1 METKVYIIES
11 ISDYEKFQDVLESK
25 DMERVFLDCE
35 GNQLSKNGKLCILQM
50 GIIYKSEIYIFIFD
64 IIKGKEELIQKIK
77 PILES
82 EKILKIIH
90 DVRRD
95 SEALFYQFSIK
106 LNQVFDTILAHREI
120 FYKENQKYSNW
131 ISFVDLLKEYCSID
145 YSEKKL
151 VPHVEFQD
159 GSAWEIRPLD
169 ELLLESCSNDIKH
182 LIPLFDCIL
191 KKSKDENFF
200 QKIIELSTIWSR
212 SFLQQHID
220 FNPKKVE
227 FIDEKYSE
235 NSTLL
240 LRCFHSPSL
249 EIIKVL
255 VGKKAKN
262 VNEYQEMFK
271 SCFYSVGNKE
281 PKGMFWFMGDEKSVE
296 SFTKLVPDVQR
307 NLLIRIEDSERIS
320 KKLKKLKKTT
330 TCQIGFYVD
339 EIFEEKYNQIR
350 IFGKEKEVDEME
362 ESIFEFLNYKI

>member
-1 METKVYIIES
+1 MNSKVLLIES
-11 ISDYEKFQDVLESK
+11 ISDYEKYQDVLESK
-25 DMERVFLDCE
+25 DLERVFLDCE

-50 GIIYKSEIYIFIFD
+50 GIIHKSEIYIFIFD
-64 IIKGKEELIQKIK
+64 VIKGKEELIQKIK

-106 LNQVFDTILAHREI
+106 LNQIFDTIIAHREI
-120 FYKENQKYSNW
+120 FFKENQKYSNW
-131 ISFVDLLKEYCSID
+131 ISFVDLLNQYCSID

-169 ELLLESCSNDIKH
+169 ETLLESSSNDIKH

-191 KKSKDENFF
+191 KKSKDDEFI

-212 SFLQQHID
+212 SFLHQHEE

-227 FIDEKYSE
+227 FIDEKYSK
-235 NSTLL
+235 NSKFL
-240 LRCFHSPSL
+240 LRCFHSPTVD
-249 EIIKVL
+249 IIRVL
-255 VGKKAKN
+255 MGKKAKN
-262 VNEYQEMFK
+262 VAEYQEKFK
-271 SCFYSVGNKE
+271 CCFYTTGNKE
-281 PKGMFWFMGDEKSVE
+281 PQGMFWFMGEMDSVE

-307 NLLIRIEDSERIS
+307 NILISINDSEIVS
-320 KKLKKLKKTT
+320 KKIRNIKKKTQ
-330 TCQIGFYVD
+330 CHIGFYLD

-350 IFGKEKEVDEME
+350 IFGKEEEVNKVE
-362 ESIFEFLNYKI
+362 EIIFEFLNYKI